1 MFLCYYSEVH
11 HKKFNYL
18 ICNKKHVDTGFSRQ
32 TLYFRYV
39 PLNGTSEYVR
49 LFSQAF
55 TFSQS
60 IFTQLLACCLP
71 HSFWIM
77 LFSPQSFKT
86 YQLLH
91 ISCTWKWGWN
101 PYYLLCCRA
110 GHLLFMCIS
119 ADFFWQESALPLPE
133 KQDRGIQ
140 ATVEKQANPT
150 ITCLTDHNNFLAV
163 KINIWVSRKV
173 KEMDSIL
180 EWKGN
185 RVLNE
190 KW

>member
-1 MFLCYYSEVH
+1 MGAGFL
-11 HKKFNYL
+11 
-18 ICNKKHVDTGFSRQ
+18 RQ

-77 LFSPQSFKT
+77 LFSPQSFNLSAPSHFLHLKT
-86 YQLLH
+86 RL
-91 ISCTWKWGWN
+91 KNAWN

-110 GHLLFMCIS
+110 GHLLFMCVS
-119 ADFFWQESALPLPE
+119 ADSFWQESALPLPK

-140 ATVEKQANPT
+140 ATAEKQANPT

-163 KINIWVSRKV
+163 KINI
-173 KEMDSIL
+173 
-180 EWKGN
+180 
-185 RVLNE
+185 
-190 KW
+190 